1 MYYICK
7 SKVKCSILME
17 NISILNKKTTYHKDG
32 KLIKTNIFKKI
43 NIMEYKNK
51 ELTLIDLFDHIGE
64 AKLYSYILIACNNNP
79 ENYYLHHDKSA
90 QTIAKDLGI
99 APPTQFKYLAL
110 LVKKEL
116 LFKEVGKRGYYKI
129 NTKYLS

>member
-1 MYYICK
+1 
-7 SKVKCSILME
+7 ME
-17 NISILNKKTTYHKDG
+17 NNKIQNKQLFYYKNG
-32 KLIKTNIFKKI
+32 KNNKVNVFKKI

-64 AKLYSYILIACNNNP
+64 AKLFSYIMIACNNNK

-90 QTIAKDLGI
+90 QLIAKELSI
-99 APPTQFKYLAL
+99 APPTQFKYLSL

-116 LFKEVGKRGYYKI
+116 LLKEVGKRGYYKI
-129 NTKYLS
+129 NPKYVS